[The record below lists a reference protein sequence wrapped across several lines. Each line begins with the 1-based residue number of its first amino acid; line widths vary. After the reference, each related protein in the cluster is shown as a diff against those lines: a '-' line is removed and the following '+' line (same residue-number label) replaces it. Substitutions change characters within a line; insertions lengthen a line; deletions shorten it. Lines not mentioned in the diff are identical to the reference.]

1 MVVISLGGSI
11 ISQEEIDE
19 EYIFE
24 FRRFLERMGK
34 KEKLYVVVGGGK
46 TARRYIHAAQR
57 IGMDQYT
64 LDVIGILA
72 TRLNASLLLGRYSY
86 PKVAKSIDEAY
97 MAGKNYNIVIMGG
110 TEPGHTTDAV
120 SLLLAERAGEKR
132 VINMTS
138 VGGIFDKDPKTNE
151 DAKLILRLSYGEAEK
166 LFLNRKMNAGLNL
179 PFDLLSL
186 KIAERSG
193 IEIVIIGKD
202 LLSLEKVIK
211 GEEFR
216 GTVIGSPN
224 FENGKKG

>member
-1 MVVISLGGSI
+1 
-11 ISQEEIDE
+11 
-19 EYIFE
+19 
-24 FRRFLERMGK
+24 
-34 KEKLYVVVGGGK
+34 
-46 TARRYIHAAQR
+46 
-57 IGMDQYT
+57 
-64 LDVIGILA
+64 
-72 TRLNASLLLGRYSY
+72 
-86 PKVAKSIDEAY
+86 
-97 MAGKNYNIVIMGG
+97 MGG

-216 GTVIGSPN
+216 GTVIGSSN